1 MDYKSFIKST
11 SNKTPPNLDS
21 ELLVAMWNALKGN
34 WDTAHEIVQEIDS
47 LEAAWI
53 HAYLHR
59 VEGDLSNAKYWY
71 RRAKHD
77 TIDLSLEEE
86 AEMIIRDIVKE

>member
-1 MDYKSFIKST
+1 MDYKSFIESIPKK
-11 SNKTPPNLDS
+11 NPPNIDS

-59 VEGDLSNAKYWY
+59 VEGDMPNAKYWY
-71 RRAKHD
+71 KRAKHD
-77 TIDLSLEEE
+77 TLNLTLDQE
-86 AEMIIRDIVKE
+86 AETIIKDIIRN

>member
-1 MDYKSFIKST
+1 MDYKSFIEST
-11 SNKTPPNLDS
+11 SNKTPPNIDS

-71 RRAKHD
+71 SRAKHD
-77 TIDLSLEEE
+77 TIDLSLEQE